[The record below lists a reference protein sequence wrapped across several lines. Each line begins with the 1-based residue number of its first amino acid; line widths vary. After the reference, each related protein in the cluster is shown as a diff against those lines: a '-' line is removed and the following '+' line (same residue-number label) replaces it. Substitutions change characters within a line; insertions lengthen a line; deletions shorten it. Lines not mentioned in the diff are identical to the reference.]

1 MEVVP
6 LMSGSKG
13 EEAHQEYKEGDGS
26 HCDHVL
32 DYYLIV
38 VCYGF
43 RLSSVV

>member
-1 MEVVP
+1 MEVAS

-13 EEAHQEYKEGDGS
+13 EEAHQECKEEDES

-38 VCYGF
+38 VC
-43 RLSSVV
+43 